1 MSEPK
6 EIYSHTSA
14 LHDIHVI
21 DHGFVRTLSF
31 GPTHQSSMFL
41 DAPFDTDFEYP
52 GYFHLALAVKP
63 DSVRALA
70 VGLGGGT
77 VVKRMWRDYPEM
89 RVDAVEL
96 DAQVV
101 DVARRFF
108 ELPADERV
116 RVFVDDGRHFLEM
129 CPDTYDIVIV
139 DAFEGDAVPP
149 QLSDAG
155 FMAALHA
162 RLAPDGAVV
171 YNFVGTPEGD
181 GAEPLRALHATLA
194 EAWRRVWVFEI
205 NEGISADGSTN
216 LILLATDSPVS
227 DDELQARIASRVDG
241 RVTVPA
247 FQLFGEGHE
256 LSGGQGDPL
265 VDIARHQVD
274 V

>member
-6 EIYSHTSA
+6 EIYSHASA
-14 LHDIHVI
+14 FHDIHVT
-21 DHGFVRTLSF
+21 DHGFVRVLSF
-31 GPTHQSSMFL
+31 GPSNQSSMFL
-41 DAPFDTDFEYP
+41 DAPFETDFEYP

-63 DSVRALA
+63 DAARTLA

-96 DAQVV
+96 DAEVV

-108 ELPADERV
+108 ELPNDERV
-116 RVFVDDGRHFLEM
+116 RVFVDDGRRFLES
-129 CPDTYDIVIV
+129 CPGSYDIVIV

-155 FMAALHA
+155 FMRALHE

-181 GAEPLRALHATLA
+181 GAEPFRSLQATLA
-194 EAWRRVWVFEI
+194 AAWRTVWVFEV
-205 NEGISADGSTN
+205 NEGISADGGEN
-216 LILLATDSPVS
+216 LILVATDAPLG

-247 FQLFGEGHE
+247 FQLFGED
-256 LSGGQGDPL
+256 LRDGGAG
-265 VDIARHQVD
+265 
-274 V
+274 